1 MELSSGIV
9 AAASNP
15 TSTAPTNAFGRADVP
30 SIIAPGP
37 WIAFCAL
44 ALGVILDSTD
54 VFKVV
59 GHLPPLIRIPAALA
73 LVSLGGWCILR
84 ANVTFHR
91 IETPFQPWRPTRA
104 IAAQDIYARTRN
116 PMYQGFLILVLGL
129 AVLLRSDWGVLMMMP
144 AAMLIHHG
152 VVMRE
157 ESYLER
163 RFGDAYRQYQAAVP
177 RYGWPFKLLGAWLPR
192 GLAGNE
198 TAQTLVTSRETGRAA
213 SGAEKLTQSAQA

>member
-9 AAASNP
+9 SSASTETP
-15 TSTAPTNAFGRADVP
+15 ASTTNAYGRADVP

-44 ALGVILDSTD
+44 ALGIIMDASDAFRVI
-54 VFKVV
+54 
-59 GHLPPLIRIPAALA
+59 GHVPAAIRIPGALA
-73 LVSLGGWCILR
+73 LVALGGWCIFR
-84 ANVTFHR
+84 ANIVFHR
-91 IETPFQPWRPTRA
+91 VETPFQPWRPTRT

-129 AVLLRSDWGVLMMMP
+129 AVLLRSDWAVLFLMP

-157 ESYLER
+157 ENYLER
-163 RFGDAYRQYQAAVP
+163 RFGDSYRRYKAAVP
-177 RYGWPFKLLGAWLPR
+177 RYGWPFRILSATVSSVFWQPAAPQMRTALPDQEEGGQAATIAER
-192 GLAGNE
+192 G
-198 TAQTLVTSRETGRAA
+198 
-213 SGAEKLTQSAQA
+213 QAL